1 MQLSLKLLNSKPVG
15 PLCNQSKVRQ
25 ECMPM
30 YPLRLSAKIGQA
42 CRNRLC
48 PRRP

>member
-25 ECMPM
+25 ECMPDV
-30 YPLRLSAKIGQA
+30 PFAVIGKNWA
-42 CRNRLC
+42 GV
-48 PRRP
+48 